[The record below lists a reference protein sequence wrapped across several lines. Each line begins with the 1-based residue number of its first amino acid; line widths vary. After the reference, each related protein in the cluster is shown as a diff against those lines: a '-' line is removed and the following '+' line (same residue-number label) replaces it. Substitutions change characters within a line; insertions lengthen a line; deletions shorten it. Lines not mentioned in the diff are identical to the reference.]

1 MKTNRL
7 WKMLAAAF
15 IVALF
20 YIGGALYEL
29 AGGES
34 LTPAAYGEGIVVGP
48 ALTID
53 AEDILITS
61 GRDGKTLYLW
71 TFGRRN
77 LNEHR
82 LPELSREVRA
92 YPE

>member
-1 MKTNRL
+1 MKTNGL

-20 YIGGALYEL
+20 YVGGALYEL
-29 AGGES
+29 ADGKS
-34 LTPAAYGEGIVVGP
+34 LTPEAYGEGILIGP
-48 ALTID
+48 ALTVD

-61 GRDGKTLYLW
+61 SADGRELYLW
-71 TFGRRN
+71 TFGNRT

-82 LPELSREVRA
+82 MPQFQRA
-92 YPE
+92 VSPYRK

>member
-1 MKTNRL
+1 MKTNGL
-7 WKMLAAAF
+7 WKILAAAF

-29 AGGES
+29 AGGKS
-34 LTPAAYGEGIVVGP
+34 LTPQAYGEGVVIGP
-48 ALTID
+48 ALTVD

-61 GRDGKTLYLW
+61 SADGKTLYLW

-77 LNEHR
+77 LNEQR
-82 LPELSREVRA
+82 MPEFQRTITRFRK
-92 YPE
+92 

>member
-1 MKTNRL
+1 MKTNGL

-20 YIGGALYEL
+20 YIGGGLYEL
-29 AGGES
+29 ARGQS
-34 LTPAAYGEGIVVGP
+34 LTPRAYGEGVIIGP
-48 ALTID
+48 ALTVD

-61 GRDGKTLYLW
+61 SADGQKLYLW
-71 TFGRRN
+71 TFGQRT

-82 LPELSREVRA
+82 MPKFQRTITP
-92 YPE
+92 YDK